1 MPSRLSPYAWREP
14 SPDVWSIEE
23 EPENELHSEMEGS
36 SFIEEGVAG
45 VDGKTRA
52 VDIPAAKPK
61 KKVRF
66 VLPAVEDTR
75 SAY

>member
-1 MPSRLSPYAWREP
+1 MG
-14 SPDVWSIEE
+14 D
-23 EPENELHSEMEGS
+23 S

-45 VDGKTRA
+45 LVGKTRA

-66 VLPAVEDTR
+66 VLPAAEDSR
-75 SAY
+75 STY